1 MSLPPVPGSPPPPSP
16 RPGAVP
22 PFPGTPPPGVDAD
35 DARTEVTRAPERLSG
50 NATAGGHM
58 VAGTFD
64 AEAATDDWGRPPDP
78 RRPCPVVLVH
88 GTLGDRQYVWR
99 EAAPALKAAGHRVF
113 RLNYGELPTLPR
125 LYGLGDIRLSARELA
140 AFVDRVLAD
149 TGADKVD
156 LVGHSQ
162 GGMIPHYYL
171 KFLGGADKV
180 RRVVGIAPSSHGVTV
195 EGLTALVRQAIGV
208 RDIVEEELLF
218 RVSPAFVQ
226 LLHDSEFVRE
236 LTSTGDT
243 VPGVRYTVIWSTR
256 DEVVQPPTSQRLTPS
271 EPGHEVTNLCL
282 QELSP
287 DSRTTHMAMPYDPV
301 VLRETMRALDG

>member
-1 MSLPPVPGSPPPPSP
+1 MSLPPLPPL
-16 RPGAVP
+16 
-22 PFPGTPPPGVDAD
+22 PGVNAD
-35 DARTEVTRAPERLSG
+35 DARTELTRSPERLSG
-50 NATAGGHM
+50 NATAAGHG
-58 VAGTFD
+58 VAAAFD
-64 AEAATDDWGRPPDP
+64 TAAATDDWGRPPDAQ
-78 RRPCPVVLVH
+78 RPCPVVLVH
-88 GTLGDRQYVWR
+88 GTLGDRQYIWR
-99 EAAPALKAAGHRVF
+99 EAVPALKAAGHRVF

-125 LYGLGDIRLSARELA
+125 LYGLADIRLSTRELA

-149 TGADKVD
+149 TGAAQVD

-162 GGMIPHYYL
+162 GGMIPLYYL
-171 KFLGGADKV
+171 KSLGGAGKV

-195 EGLTALVRQAIGV
+195 EGLTALVRQAVGV

-236 LTSTGDT
+236 LTSSGDT
-243 VPGVRYTVIWSTR
+243 VAGVRYTVIWSTR

-271 EPGHEVTNLCL
+271 EPDHEVTNLCL

-301 VLRETMRALDG
+301 VLREMLRALDG

>member
-1 MSLPPVPGSPPPPSP
+1 M
-16 RPGAVP
+16 
-22 PFPGTPPPGVDAD
+22 
-35 DARTEVTRAPERLSG
+35 TRAPERLSG

-64 AEAATDDWGRPPDP
+64 TEAATDDWGRPPDP

>member
-1 MSLPPVPGSPPPPSP
+1 MPLPPVPGSPPPRPP
-16 RPGAVP
+16 RPGALP
-22 PFPGTPPPGVDAD
+22 PPPGVNAD

-50 NATAGGHM
+50 NATAAGHM
-58 VAGTFD
+58 VTGTPD

-78 RRPCPVVLVH
+78 RRPHPVVLVH
-88 GTLGDRQYVWR
+88 GTLGDRQYAWR

-125 LYGLGDIRLSARELA
+125 LYGLGDIRLSSRELA